1 MKYFFEIA
9 YKGTNYHGWQ
19 SQKNAL
25 GIQEVINNALSTI
38 LGSAIVCTGSS
49 RTDTGVHALKQ
60 FFHIEVET
68 KLDDNFRY
76 RLNSFLPNDITIMNI
91 FNVVDSAHCRFDA
104 VSRSYQYK
112 ISKVKDPFMFD
123 TAIFVSPILNLQKMQ
138 KAASLL
144 IGEHD
149 FTSFS
154 KVKTDVKNFRCNV
167 EEATWS
173 ENNNLLLFDI
183 KANHFLR
190 GMVRTIVGTMLEI
203 GHGKIAF
210 EDFNRIIKSK
220 DRKKAGAAAPA
231 KGLALMSVEY
241 PFEIFLNE

>member
-25 GIQEVINNALSTI
+25 GIQEIINNALSTI
-38 LGSAIVCTGSS
+38 LGSTTECTGSS

-60 FFHIEVET
+60 FFHIEIET
-68 KLDDNFRY
+68 DLDDNFKY
-76 RLNSFLPNDITIMNI
+76 RLNSLLPNDIAILNI
-91 FNVVDSAHCRFDA
+91 LGVVDSAHCRHDA

-123 TAIFVSPILNLQKMQ
+123 TAIYVSALLDMKKMQ
-138 KAASLL
+138 KAAGML

-154 KVKTDVKNFRCNV
+154 RVKTDVNNYLCKV
-167 EEATWS
+167 EEAIWV
-173 ENNNLLLFDI
+173 ENNNLLLFNI
-183 KANHFLR
+183 TSNRFLR
-190 GMVRTIVGTMLEI
+190 GMVRAIVGTMFEI
-203 GHGKIAF
+203 GHGKIEV
-210 EDFNRIIKSK
+210 EDFNKIIKSK

-231 KGLALMSVEY
+231 KGLTLMSVEY
-241 PFEIFLNE
+241 PFEIFLTE

>member
-25 GIQEVINNALSTI
+25 GIQEIINNALSTI
-38 LGSAIVCTGSS
+38 LGSAIECTGSS

-60 FFHIEVET
+60 FFHIEIET
-68 KLDDNFRY
+68 ELDDNFKY
-76 RLNSFLPNDITIMNI
+76 RLNSFLPNDIAIMNI
-91 FNVVDSAHCRFDA
+91 LGVVDSAHCRRDA

-123 TAIFVSPILNLQKMQ
+123 TAIYVSALVDGKKMQ
-138 KAASLL
+138 KAAEML

-154 KVKTDVKNFRCNV
+154 RVKTDVNNYLCKV
-167 EEATWS
+167 EEATWV
-173 ENNNLLLFDI
+173 ENNNLLLFNI
-183 KANHFLR
+183 KSNRFLR
-190 GMVRTIVGTMLEI
+190 GMVRAIVGTMLEI
-203 GHGKIAF
+203 GHGKIEL
-210 EDFNRIIKSK
+210 EDFSRIIKSK

-231 KGLALMSVEY
+231 KGLTLMSVEY
-241 PFEIFLNE
+241 PFEIFLND

>member
-9 YKGTNYHGWQ
+9 YKGTDYHGWQ

-38 LGSAIVCTGSS
+38 LGSAIACTGSS

-60 FFHIEVET
+60 YFHIEVET

-76 RLNSFLPNDITIMNI
+76 RLNSFLPDDIAIMNI
-91 FNVVDSAHCRFDA
+91 LNVVDSAHSRFDA

-123 TAIFVSPILNLQKMQ
+123 TAIYVSPTLNVQKMQ

-154 KVKTDVKNFRCNV
+154 KVKTDVKNFLCNV

-203 GHGKIAF
+203 GHGKIAVK
-210 EDFNRIIKSK
+210 DFTRIIKSK

-231 KGLALMSVEY
+231 KGLTLMLVEY

>member
-38 LGSAIVCTGSS
+38 LGSAFECIGSS

-76 RLNSFLPNDITIMNI
+76 RLNSFLPDDIAIMNI
-91 FNVVDSAHCRFDA
+91 FKVVDSAHSRFDA
-104 VSRSYQYK
+104 VSRSYQYR

-123 TAIFVSPILNLQKMQ
+123 TAIYVSHTLNVQKMQ

-144 IGEHD
+144 IGDHD

-154 KVKTDVKNFRCNV
+154 KVKTDVKSFECDIK
-167 EEATWS
+167 EANWS
-173 ENNNLLLFDI
+173 ENNNLLIFNI
-183 KANHFLR
+183 TANRFLR

-231 KGLALMSVEY
+231 KGLTLMSVEY